1 MCIYI
6 YIYGYQLS
14 MVIYMIESKYM
25 EKNMAI
31 QSTDSLQQSF
41 KNGWMFRISALRS
54 TRQAFTSAP
63 DRRGY
68 QMPQTNKKK
77 RQKKRS
83 VQFRIDRSEK
93 KKIIQKKTYFKK
105 THAQNFRFFLGV
117 TSRSSNQLSVGLRVN
132 PTAGALTA
140 SKEVK

>member
-1 MCIYI
+1 
-6 YIYGYQLS
+6 

-93 KKIIQKKTYFKK
+93 KKSSRKKLILKK
-105 THAQNFRFFLGV
+105 RMLK
-117 TSRSSNQLSVGLRVN
+117 TSDFSL
-132 PTAGALTA
+132 
-140 SKEVK
+140 E